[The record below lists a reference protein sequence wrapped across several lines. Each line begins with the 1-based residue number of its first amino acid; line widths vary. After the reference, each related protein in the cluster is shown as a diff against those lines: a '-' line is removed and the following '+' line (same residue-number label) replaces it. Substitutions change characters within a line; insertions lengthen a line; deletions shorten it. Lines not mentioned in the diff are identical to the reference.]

1 MLTHITNFV
10 IHVTK
15 FVTNFFCADNENYQ
29 AGSKN
34 LLGDSENYLADNENY
49 LGHSEVR
56 PLRDCARS
64 DGLSQL
70 SDGFEPQT
78 RHYSNASYTNK

>member
-1 MLTHITNFV
+1 M
-10 IHVTK
+10 HVTK

-34 LLGDSENYLADNENY
+34 LLGDNENY

-56 PLRDCARS
+56 PLVIAPAVT
-64 DGLSQL
+64 G
-70 SDGFEPQT
+70 
-78 RHYSNASYTNK
+78 